1 MQNIMMHL
9 RCNEL
14 NELAGA
20 VSKRK
25 FYDDYEFNELYE
37 LAGAVRNRLRFQ
49 FFASEA
55 TGGRAREIRKN
66 KYQCAAKIRKIRK
79 IRSFK
84 KTMRSPNYC
93 EHS

>member
-25 FYDDYEFNELYE
+25 FYDDYEFTELYE
-37 LAGAVRNRLRFQ
+37 LTGAVRNRLRF
-49 FFASEA
+49 
-55 TGGRAREIRKN
+55 
-66 KYQCAAKIRKIRK
+66 
-79 IRSFK
+79 
-84 KTMRSPNYC
+84 
-93 EHS
+93 HL

>member
-37 LAGAVRNRLRFQ
+37 LAGAVRNRLRFHFVKFVKININAQ
-49 FFASEA
+49 PKFVKFV
-55 TGGRAREIRKN
+55 KFVVL
-66 KYQCAAKIRKIRK
+66 KKQCAAQITASTHESST
-79 IRSFK
+79 SFV
-84 KTMRSPNYC
+84 
-93 EHS
+93 